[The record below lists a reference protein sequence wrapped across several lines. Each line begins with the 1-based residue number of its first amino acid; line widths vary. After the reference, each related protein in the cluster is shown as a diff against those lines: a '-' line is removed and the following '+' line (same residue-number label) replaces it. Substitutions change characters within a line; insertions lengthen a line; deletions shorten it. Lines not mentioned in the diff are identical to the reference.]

1 MRKFENI
8 SNMKTHQTMMNCEH
22 NAAFY
27 LKPFSGSGF
36 ALRE

>member
-1 MRKFENI
+1 MQNFENI
-8 SNMKTHQTMMNCEH
+8 SNMKIHQTMMNCEH

-27 LKPFSGSGF
+27 LKLFSGSGF